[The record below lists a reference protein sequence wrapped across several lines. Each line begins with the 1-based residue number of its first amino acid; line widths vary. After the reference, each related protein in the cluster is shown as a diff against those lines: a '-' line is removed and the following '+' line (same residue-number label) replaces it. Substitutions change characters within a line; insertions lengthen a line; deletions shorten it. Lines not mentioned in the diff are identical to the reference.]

1 MDAPEYVKFVEIV
14 GNNLCFVKGKVFQ
27 KTDFCL
33 KDDWVRSTAELDD
46 LFLTKKRSFNRKILI

>member
-1 MDAPEYVKFVEIV
+1 MDAPEYVKFVELV
-14 GNNLCFVKGKVFQ
+14 GKNLCFVKGKVFQ

-46 LFLTKKRSFNRKILI
+46 PFFDKKTFI